1 MAPPIPSPTR
11 DDPAR
16 PASPTESV
24 RLGIGLT
31 GILVAAYFGFIG
43 LSAFAP
49 ARLAAPV
56 VAGGTVTWAFA
67 YGLAVIGLGVGLTGL
82 YVLLANRSES
92 AGRAR

>member
-1 MAPPIPSPTR
+1 MAPPIPSP
-11 DDPAR
+11 PR
-16 PASPTESV
+16 PDSATESV

-31 GILVAAYFGFIG
+31 VILVGAYFGFIG

-49 ARLAAPV
+49 ARLATPV
-56 VAGGTVTWAFA
+56 LAGGTVTWAFA

-92 AGRAR
+92 GSRPR